1 MAPLIRYS
9 ALFALRDA
17 VPKAGDD
24 ALEPLCECLASA
36 KESALLKHEVA
47 FVLGQLEHT
56 GAVDAL
62 CDAVSREHEHSMV
75 RHEAAEALGAIGTAR
90 AIEVLREHAGDEAE
104 IAGDEEEIV
113 RESCW
118 VALMWLE

>member
-1 MAPLIRYS
+1 MASECPYES
-9 ALFALRDA
+9 C
-17 VPKAGDD
+17 
-24 ALEPLCECLASA
+24 LCDQ

-75 RHEAAEALGAIGTAR
+75 RF
-90 AIEVLREHAGDEAE
+90 
-104 IAGDEEEIV
+104 
-113 RESCW
+113 
-118 VALMWLE
+118 

>member
-1 MAPLIRYS
+1 MASNCRCES
-9 ALFALRDA
+9 R
-17 VPKAGDD
+17 
-24 ALEPLCECLASA
+24 LCDQ

-75 RHEAAEALGAIGTAR
+75 RFCLH
-90 AIEVLREHAGDEAE
+90 
-104 IAGDEEEIV
+104 
-113 RESCW
+113 
-118 VALMWLE
+118 LMASDGL